1 MKLSERLQ
9 LIADEINKGET
20 MADIGT
26 DHGFLPL
33 YLLETGKCPHVVMA
47 DISSGS
53 LKKAEDNCRA
63 LHPEREYDLRL
74 GNGIDVLQDGEVDV
88 VVIAG
93 MGGLLIAD
101 ILEWNLAKSRSIKR
115 YILQPRNHVGR
126 LRHWLADNGFLI
138 TKESL
143 VREGKFICE
152 ILTVNSGFPQSKEA
166 APYSAAFDYPDSL
179 LTFRNHLTKE
189 YLERKLEIEEKI
201 YKNISAH
208 SKSVETETLSC
219 RERINRLEH
228 LLEKLYDENHGAE
241 ASL

>member
-1 MKLSERLQ
+1 MSPCSDGGHQ
-9 LIADEINKGET
+9 FGI
-20 MADIGT
+20 
-26 DHGFLPL
+26 F
-33 YLLETGKCPHVVMA
+33 
-47 DISSGS
+47 
-53 LKKAEDNCRA
+53 KKAEDNCRA

-74 GNGIDVLQDGEVDV
+74 GNGIDVFARRRSRCGSDRRHGRTSDRRYS
-88 VVIAG
+88 G
-93 MGGLLIAD
+93 MESGK
-101 ILEWNLAKSRSIKR
+101 KSRSIKR

-208 SKSVETETLSC
+208 SKSVETETISC

-228 LLEKLYDENHGAE
+228 LLEKII
-241 ASL
+241 